1 MKWNIEGG
9 KSMESIIQVKGA
21 VNFQITLDPTVWI
34 FDDRKLDLE
43 KYFIEKPEE
52 VDPDEEYIEKAG
64 KFWSREI
71 MEGATFPPTLKTERK
86 FDRKEMMT
94 GTFGIKIE
102 PFINN
107 AEPKEGATT
116 VVFETNNGTQHRYSI
131 EDAKKFIFQF
141 SKDGKMLNED
151 GPVYLLLRD
160 GSNYE
165 NPIKGIVGMQ
175 VE

>member
-1 MKWNIEGG
+1 
-9 KSMESIIQVKGA
+9 MESIIQIKGK
-21 VNFQITLDPTVWI
+21 VNFQITLDSTVWI

-43 KYFIEKPEE
+43 TYFIEKPVE

-86 FDRKEMMT
+86 FDRKKMMS

-107 AEPKEGATT
+107 AEPNENAETI
-116 VVFETNNGTQHRYSI
+116 VFETNDGKQHRYSL
-131 EDAKKFIFQF
+131 EDAKKLIFQF
-141 SKDGKMLNED
+141 SKDGQMLNED
-151 GPVYLLLRD
+151 GPVYLILED

-165 NPIKGIVGMQ
+165 NPIKGIVGMR

>member
-1 MKWNIEGG
+1 
-9 KSMESIIQVKGA
+9 MESIIQIKGK
-21 VNFQITLDPTVWI
+21 VNFQITLDSTVWI
-34 FDDRKLDLE
+34 FDDRKLNLE
-43 KYFIEKPEE
+43 TYFIEKPVE

-86 FDRKEMMT
+86 FDRKDMMT

-102 PFINN
+102 PFILN
-107 AEPKEGATT
+107 AEPKEDAKT
-116 VVFETNNGTQHRYSI
+116 VVFETHDGSQYRFSI
-131 EDAKKFIFQF
+131 EDAKKLIFQF
-141 SKDGKMLNED
+141 SKDGKMLKEN
-151 GPVYLLLRD
+151 GPVYLLLGD